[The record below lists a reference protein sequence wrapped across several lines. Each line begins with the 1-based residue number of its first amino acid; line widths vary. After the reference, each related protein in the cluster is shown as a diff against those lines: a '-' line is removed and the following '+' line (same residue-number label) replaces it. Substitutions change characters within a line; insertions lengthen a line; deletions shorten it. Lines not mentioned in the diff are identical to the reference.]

1 MNLYDLRKRLGGR
14 RFLGVAELEQWLPIG
29 AGVAQIEDVLELL
42 DDLAVVL
49 VHEERRRPVAYSP
62 AWNRELWSVVEKD
75 MSRGSLGV
83 RAYDPAVEDAHAIA
97 LGLEPDA
104 PEEPETTASTEEEA
118 EEPLEDPSE
127 RFRREA
133 IQQERLG
140 EEELEAMAA
149 RAAGGD
155 SQARD
160 AIVDSYLGR
169 VIYLARRYRKAGASQ
184 DDLIQ
189 AGNLGLLE
197 AIASF
202 RPEGR
207 RSFRNH
213 ADRAVRHAFGR
224 HLAEERRTIRL
235 PQSVDKEIRRMLR
248 EHERLTRKK
257 EGPPSH
263 AELADAM
270 DLPVDEVDYLMS
282 YLQAPLSLDGPT
294 APGDTTRLEEVLED
308 TRAAAPS
315 TWSARASA
323 LRRLEEILEELSVSH
338 RRVVALR
345 YGLVDG
351 IDHDQQ
357 AVGVR
362 VGMSADEVARLEA
375 EALEVLRRSS
385 DLGSL
390 A

>member
-1 MNLYDLRKRLGGR
+1 MNLEDLRQRLGGR
-14 RFLGVAELEQWLPIG
+14 RFLGVAELENWLPV
-29 AGVAQIEDVLELL
+29 GVGVDEIESVLEVLE
-42 DDLAVVL
+42 DLAVVL
-49 VHEERRRPVAYSP
+49 VHEDRRRPVAYSP
-62 AWNRELWSVVEKD
+62 GWNPELWSAVEQD
-75 MSRGSLGV
+75 MERRSLGV
-83 RAYDPAVEDAHAIA
+83 RAHDPAVDDAHAIA
-97 LGLEPDA
+97 LGLTPDA
-104 PEEPETTASTEEEA
+104 PEEPEPATTTEEEP
-118 EEPLEDPSE
+118 EEPLEDPAE
-127 RFRREA
+127 KFRREA
-133 IQQERLG
+133 IQQERLSDDD
-140 EEELEAMAA
+140 LEAMAA
-149 RAAGGD
+149 RAADGD
-155 SQARD
+155 DQARD
-160 AIVDSYLGR
+160 AIVESYLGR
-169 VIYLARRYRKAGASQ
+169 VIYLARRYRKAGASH

-202 RPEGR
+202 RSEGR
-207 RSFRNH
+207 QSFRNH

-257 EGPPSH
+257 ERPPSH
-263 AELADAM
+263 AELAQAL
-270 DLPVDEVDYLMS
+270 DLAVDDVDHLMS
-282 YLQAPLSLDGPT
+282 HLQAPLSLEGS
-294 APGDTTRLEEVLED
+294 AVPGETTRLEEAIED
-308 TRAAAPS
+308 TQAASPS
-315 TWSARASA
+315 AWTERASA
-323 LRRLEEILEELSVSH
+323 LERLEEMLEELSVSH

-351 IDHDQQ
+351 VDHDRK

-362 VGMSADEVARLEA
+362 VGLSQDEVARLET